1 MNLFSNYKRQSQNL
15 KTRWNNKNKYY
26 SSINKKNKERKEV
39 LVKKYKD
46 YSELKQSF
54 KNTLVR
60 NISID
65 FRFPNTRNAYIYKRS
80 IPIEECPMFEQ
91 RNIFYYDSNFR
102 LFKNK
107 SVSKLVRTSS
117 AGNIS
122 TKQNKINNPEHNI
135 ITTIKRIKTLDD
147 STSQETENEND
158 RRKPK
163 QVEKEI
169 YELEVINQV
178 IFGGTGEDKNN
189 NENNK
194 AIEGKN
200 IIKYE
205 KEFDDGKWGEIE
217 QRIIENEKDKKN
229 NLLNTVNVEIEKE
242 NGDKELIIVEISKT
256 EKPKKKF
263 AKIRSLE
270 ERHLLSDKHKGE
282 EFYSPIENEYLKD
295 LLSKNFNDKKAME
308 NENSP
313 KIFISSSFKNC
324 NSLDLKNEKA
334 SEIFINKIAN
344 RKRLFTSKYN
354 KKKKSESAMNIK
366 PLNHRIKKE
375 KNK

>member
-15 KTRWNNKNKYY
+15 KTRWNNNKYY

-147 STSQETENEND
+147 NTSQETENKND
-158 RRKPK
+158 WRKPK

-270 ERHLLSDKHKGE
+270 ERHLLSDKHK
-282 EFYSPIENEYLKD
+282 
-295 LLSKNFNDKKAME
+295 
-308 NENSP
+308 
-313 KIFISSSFKNC
+313 
-324 NSLDLKNEKA
+324 
-334 SEIFINKIAN
+334 
-344 RKRLFTSKYN
+344 
-354 KKKKSESAMNIK
+354 
-366 PLNHRIKKE
+366 E
-375 KNK
+375 KNSILL